1 MDRPAQTTTP
11 AKKIPIQHGADLNT
25 IVVRGDDGVEHTI
38 KFPEGPLRTAAP
50 NNMEYEDDNGV
61 KHSIYLPQGTM
72 HAAWDHLENKRW
84 DELAK
89 FAPYTNQGYT
99 ADDFKKYR
107 EPQDKKYQ
115 DRGSSNVDAQSET
128 TK

>member
-1 MDRPAQTTTP
+1 MDQPTQITEP
-11 AKKIPIQHGADLNT
+11 AKKIPIKYNAEPNT
-25 IVVRGDDGVEHTI
+25 ISFRGEDGVENAVNL
-38 KFPEGPLRTAAP
+38 PEGPLPTAAP
-50 NNMEYEDDNGV
+50 NNMEYEDENGV

-99 ADDFKKYR
+99 VDDFKKYR
-107 EPQDKKYQ
+107 EHQEKKYQ
-115 DRGSSNVDAQSET
+115 VWDSSNVDA
-128 TK
+128 